1 MRRRLFL
8 ASALLPLAA
17 RALENGNSDVE
28 VRVQVDGRAVD
39 VSAHFLVAA
48 SPLEVWEVLTD
59 FENMARF
66 VSNVESS
73 EVVSRQGNVLQIRQ
87 RGRARFG
94 PLSYRFDSLRE
105 MTLMPHERIQSR
117 QLRGELL
124 AEMTGDT
131 RIIPAGSSTQ
141 VVYHVRSVS
150 KQEIPPIIGKAFIR
164 SETEEQFMEM
174 QAEILRRHFEAMR

>member
-73 EVVSRQGNVLQIRQ
+73 EVVSRQGNV
-87 RGRARFG
+87 
-94 PLSYRFDSLRE
+94 
-105 MTLMPHERIQSR
+105 
-117 QLRGELL
+117 
-124 AEMTGDT
+124 GDT

-141 VVYHVRSVS
+141 VVYHARSVS

-174 QAEILRRHFEAMR
+174 QTEILRRRSEARR

>member
-8 ASALLPLAA
+8 ALLLLPLAG
-17 RALENGNSDVE
+17 RATDNGSSDVE
-28 VRVQVDGRAVD
+28 VRVQVEGRAVD

-48 SPLEVWEVLTD
+48 SPREVWEVLTD
-59 FENMARF
+59 FENMGRF
-66 VSNVESS
+66 VSNVDSS
-73 EVVSRQGNVLQIRQ
+73 EVLSRKDNVVQIRQ

-105 MTLMPHERIQSR
+105 MTLTPYTRIQSR

-124 AEMTGDT
+124 DEMAGDT
-131 RIIPAGSSTQ
+131 HIIPAGASTQ
-141 VVYHVRSVS
+141 VVYHARSVS
-150 KQEIPPIIGKAFIR
+150 RQDIPPIIGKAFIR

-174 QAEILRRHFEAMR
+174 QAEILRRRSEARR